1 MHFHFPS
8 CLNQI
13 VTSCPRSIVY
23 TILNIRLNLNAHKI
37 DKTNK
42 MAIESGPATWS
53 CSHTIQYP
61 QSILISTSWRSL
73 RHTNFMVEFI
83 KTGLLGFKLTLELLF
98 CVCFRFDDNLKNVS
112 SSDNNNFQFVGGMS
126 CGSLICLHCS
136 SNKAPSCWCLG
147 PETLSQCT
155 QYLMPP
161 MCRYCPGLW
170 PCNYIVRC
178 HLVPP
183 PSLTC
188 FVIEPI

>member
-83 KTGLLGFKLTLELLF
+83 KTGLLGFKLTLG
-98 CVCFRFDDNLKNVS
+98 NS
-112 SSDNNNFQFVGGMS
+112 SSVFVFDLMITSRMCLLLITTNFNLSMEWVVAA
-126 CGSLICLHCS
+126 LICLFCS
-136 SNKAPSCWCLG
+136 SNKDPSCWCLG

-155 QYLMPP
+155 QCLMPP
-161 MCRYCPGLW
+161 VCRYCPGLW

-183 PSLTC
+183 PSPTC
-188 FVIEPI
+188 FVI